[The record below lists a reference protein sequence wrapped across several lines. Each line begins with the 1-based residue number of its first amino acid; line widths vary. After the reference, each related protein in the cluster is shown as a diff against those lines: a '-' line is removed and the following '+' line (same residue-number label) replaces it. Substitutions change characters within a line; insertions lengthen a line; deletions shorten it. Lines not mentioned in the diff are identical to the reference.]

1 VNTWGMKILLVH
13 LITALFI
20 FSASCT
26 GDSGAQRSAGPQGEL
41 GPQGEHGPS
50 GHRGSPGQQG
60 AQGIQGPAGKLPSE
74 AELLV
79 LINNAIAGR
88 SQTPDINA
96 NAGGAQTPSSK
107 GKTVPVKANNV
118 LFFVV
123 DDLGW
128 GDVGYHGSKISTPN
142 IDNIVAG
149 GIELNRVYTF
159 PVCELTRAGL
169 LTGRSPLTI
178 GVKNEHFYGTT
189 GGLPLDEHL
198 ISQDFQAANY
208 STFMLGKWHLGGSV
222 DTEFLPQNRGFDHF
236 YGLVGGA
243 IDSDSH
249 KVPSP
254 KGNKPTDWQRNG
266 VQVNEVGHA
275 TDLIAQE
282 AVTLLKSIKQDQ
294 PFFMYV
300 AFNAVHTPLRAPS
313 DLVDKYQFF
322 ENPDRQIYAAMVE
335 QVDRAMGTVLD
346 TLKEQSLSENTLVVF
361 LSDNGGNEDK
371 GGALNNPL
379 RGGKAE
385 VYEGGIRTTGA
396 LYWPNTINPGVKSDQ
411 FLSVMDLYS
420 TILSATGITPN
431 NLKPLDG
438 TDYWS
443 NLTHSIITP
452 PSKLVIGFGK
462 SFAVFDQQWK
472 LIRNRE
478 SDEDLLFDIIKDPNE
493 TENLASLFPGIAT
506 ELAKEISGLTR

>member
-1 VNTWGMKILLVH
+1 MKFLLVFM
-13 LITALFI
+13 LTTVFTVGT
-20 FSASCT
+20 SCT
-26 GDSGAQRSAGPQGEL
+26 ENPGPQGPA
-41 GPQGEHGPS
+41 GPKGPTGVTGLQGKPGADGPK
-50 GHRGSPGQQG
+50 GSPGQQG
-60 AQGIQGPAGKLPSE
+60 AQGIQGPAGQLPSE
-74 AELLV
+74 TELLA
-79 LINNAIAGR
+79 LINKVIAGR
-88 SQTPDINA
+88 SQSPDANA
-96 NAGGAQTPSSK
+96 NVGGLQAP
-107 GKTVPVKANNV
+107 KTNGNAEVAKANNV
-118 LFFVV
+118 LLFVV

-128 GDVGYHGSKISTPN
+128 GDVGYHGSKIFTPN
-142 IDNIVAG
+142 IDNIATG

-178 GVKNEHFYGTT
+178 GVKNEHFYGTA
-189 GGLPLDEHL
+189 GGLPLDEIL
-198 ISQDFQAANY
+198 ISQDFKAANY

-266 VQVNEVGHA
+266 VQVDEVGHA

-282 AVTLLKSIKQDQ
+282 AVTLLKSLKQDQ

-313 DLVDKYQFF
+313 DLVEKYQFF

-335 QVDRAMGTVLD
+335 QVDRAIGTVLD
-346 TLKEQSLSENTLVVF
+346 TLQEQSLNENTLVVF

-396 LYWPNTINPGVKSDQ
+396 LYWPNTINPGMKSDQ

-420 TILSATGITPN
+420 TILSAIGITPT
-431 NLKPLDG
+431 NLNSLDG
-438 TDYWS
+438 IDYWS
-443 NLTHSIITP
+443 NLTHSITTP
-452 PSKLVIGFGK
+452 PNKLVIGFGK
-462 SFAVFDQQWK
+462 SFAVFDEQWK

-478 SDEDLLFDIIKDPNE
+478 SDEDLLFDIIEDPNE
-493 TENLASLFPGIAT
+493 TENLAALYPNIVA
-506 ELAKEISGLTR
+506 ELAKVISGITR